1 MPAGKPPD
9 FRPWAL
15 DLVAIR
21 EPVAQVAEGL
31 GISERTLR
39 RRMAQDD
46 VDSGGVEGLTSAK
59 KRELV

>member
-1 MPAGKPPD
+1 MPAGKPPE
-9 FRPWAL
+9 FGPWAL
-15 DLVAIR
+15 DLVAIG

-39 RRMAQDD
+39 RWMAQYD
-46 VDSGGVEGLTSAK
+46 VNSGGAEGLTSAK